1 MARAGEPL
9 LVSDLETPAVVVDLD
24 VMERNLSRMAEY
36 CRSQDLSLRP
46 HTKSHKIPDLA
57 KRQLSHGARGITVAK
72 IGEAE
77 VMLGS
82 GITDILLAYP
92 IIGKGKAEKLAGLA
106 TRANITVAL
115 DSLEAAQAISNEASA
130 KNVRISVL
138 LELDVGFKR
147 CGIADEDEAV
157 TLAQKIAGLTNVDFK
172 GLMFYPGHLQAS
184 ADERAQLRV
193 AVNDLLSRVLGK
205 LEGAGL
211 PVQTVSGGSTPTA
224 SESHLFFGVNEIRP
238 GMYIFND
245 RNMVAVGVAQVEDC
259 ALSVI
264 TTVVSK
270 SVSGRAIVDAGSKTL
285 SSDRYQLGDGLTF
298 GLIKEDREAE
308 VERLTEEHGHL
319 NISQSSR
326 QYRVGERLTI
336 VPNHVCSTVNM
347 HDKLYGVIGER
358 VETIWE
364 VAGRGK
370 VQ

>member
-1 MARAGEPL
+1 MVRAE
-9 LVSDLETPAVVVDLD
+9 S
-24 VMERNLSRMAEY
+24 
-36 CRSQDLSLRP
+36 RSQRSVKR
-46 HTKSHKIPDLA
+46 KSCST
-57 KRQLSHGARGITVAK
+57 Q
-72 IGEAE
+72 
-77 VMLGS
+77 GS
-82 GITDILLAYP
+82 PDILLAYP
-92 IIGKGKAEKLAGLA
+92 ITEKERLRNSQVSQ
-106 TRANITVAL
+106 RAPTSAVAL

-147 CGIADEDEAV
+147 CGIADEDEALNV
-157 TLAQKIAGLTNVDFK
+157 AQKISDLKNLDFK

-184 ADERAQLRV
+184 ASERAQLRG
-193 AVNDLLSRVLGK
+193 AVNDLLSRVLEK

-224 SESHLFFGVNEIRP
+224 LESHLFFGVNEIRP

-245 RNMVAVGVAQVEDC
+245 RNMVAVGVAEVEDC

-298 GLIKEDREAE
+298 GLIKEDHQADL
-308 VERLTEEHGHL
+308 ERLTEEHGHL

-326 QYRVGERLTI
+326 RYRVGERLTI